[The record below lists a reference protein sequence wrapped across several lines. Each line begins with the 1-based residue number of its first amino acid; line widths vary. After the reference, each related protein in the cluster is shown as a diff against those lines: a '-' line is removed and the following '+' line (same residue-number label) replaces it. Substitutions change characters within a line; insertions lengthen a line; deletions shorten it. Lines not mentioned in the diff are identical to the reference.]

1 MKSFVQGNSSFLYLA
16 LILCFYAIMGVFSV
30 LFLEPFGLHF
40 VRQTDSLSF
49 ASHYYHF
56 GMDFF
61 SPGLFNLQSDD
72 AKAACE
78 FPMLYYL
85 TALIY
90 KITGEHPGVLR
101 SISLLLMT
109 FGFVAFFKTIYLIF
123 KDQVYTLILGF
134 WLISSTVLLYYSANF
149 LPDSSAFSLAL
160 LGWHSFVKYWI
171 NQTKM
176 NLYWSFSFFGF
187 ASLLKVTFFIHP
199 LAIGAFLLFSHRN
212 DLKLF
217 FNHYKGV
224 IGLFF
229 FCLMAVVLWNS
240 FVIYY
245 NSIHNDEYFLTSAL
259 PIWSLNSAGI
269 AEVWGYISGFWRAEY
284 YYMSTWHVFIAIF
297 LMALIFIKKLP
308 RKIVQLLILMIF
320 GSLSYFALFYVQFKD
335 HDYYILNL
343 FPTFFVLVLGSVFLL
358 REALASKKWKMVL
371 PIALATICVLSIN
384 YAHTKLAQRFS
395 HEDEYYAISSKQAK
409 HLLPYLDDLGIQK
422 DARLLIIGDRSP
434 NGALLTLKRKGWTS
448 MNFDLGAGDLNAY
461 KAKKLDFVV
470 TLGKELLNSP
480 SNLELVHANAKLA
493 VYKVKR

>member
-30 LFLEPFGLHF
+30 LLLEPFGLHF

-90 KITGEHPGVLR
+90 QSTGEHPAVLR
-101 SISLLLMT
+101 TISLLLMT
-109 FGFVAFFKTIYLIF
+109 SGFVAFFKTIYLIF

-149 LPDSSAFSLAL
+149 LPDSSAFALTL

-171 NQTKM
+171 SHTKKS
-176 NLYWSFSFFGF
+176 LYWSMSFFGL
-187 ASLLKVTFFIHP
+187 AALLKVTFFIHP
-199 LAIGAFLLFSHRN
+199 LAIAAFLLITHRS

-217 FNHYKGV
+217 LSKYKGV

-229 FCLMAVVLWNS
+229 FCLMGLVLWNS
-240 FVIYY
+240 FMIHY
-245 NSIHNDEYFLTSAL
+245 NSVHHDEYFLSSAL
-259 PIWSLNSAGI
+259 PIWSLSSTGI

-284 YYMSTWHVFIAIF
+284 YYMSTWHVFLVLL
-297 LMALIFIKKLP
+297 LMALALIKKIP
-308 RKIVQLLILMIF
+308 GKIAPLLILMLL

-343 FPTFFVLVLGSVFLL
+343 FPTLFFLVLGSVFLL
-358 REALASKKWKMVL
+358 REALSSKKWKMVL
-371 PIALATICVLSIN
+371 PIALAVISVLSIN

-422 DARLLIIGDRSP
+422 DDRLLIIGDRSP

-448 MNFDLGAGDLNAY
+448 MNFDLDAKELNEYKSKDLG
-461 KAKKLDFVV
+461 FVV
-470 TLGKELLNSP
+470 TLGKDLVNWHQELELL
-480 SNLELVHANAKLA
+480 HANTELA
-493 VYKVKR
+493 VYKVK

>member
-1 MKSFVQGNSSFLYLA
+1 MKSFVQGNSSFFYLA

-30 LFLEPFGLHF
+30 VLLEPFGLHF

-90 KITGEHPGVLR
+90 QITGEHPGVLR

-109 FGFVAFFKTIYLIF
+109 SGFVAFFKTIYLIF

-149 LPDSSAFSLAL
+149 LPDSSAFALTL
-160 LGWHSFVKYWI
+160 LGWHSYVKYYI
-171 NQTKM
+171 NQTKN
-176 NLYWSFSFFGF
+176 NLYWSFCFFGF

-199 LAIGAFLLFSHRN
+199 LAIAAFLLFTHRSE
-212 DLKLF
+212 LKLF
-217 FNHYKGV
+217 FSNYKGV
-224 IGLFF
+224 IGMFF
-229 FCLMAVVLWNS
+229 FCLMSVVLWNI
-240 FVIYY
+240 FMIQY
-245 NSIHNDEYFLTSAL
+245 NSVNHDEYFLTSAL
-259 PIWSLNSAGI
+259 PIWSLDSIGI
-269 AEVWGYISGFWRAEY
+269 TEVWGYISGFWRAEY
-284 YYMSTWHVFIAIF
+284 YYMSTWHVFIA
-297 LMALIFIKKLP
+297 LLLISLVFIKKIP
-308 RKIVQLLILMIF
+308 RKIVPLLILLVL

-335 HDYYILNL
+335 HDYYILNM
-343 FPTFFVLVLGSVFLL
+343 FPTLFFLVLGSVFLL
-358 REALASKKWKMVL
+358 REALSSKKWKFAL
-371 PIALATICVLSIN
+371 PFALGVICVLSIN
-384 YAHTKLAQRFS
+384 YAHTKLTQRFT

-409 HLLPYLDDLGIQK
+409 HLLPYLDGLGIQK
-422 DARLLIIGDRSP
+422 DDRLLIIGDRSP

-448 MNFDLGAGDLNAY
+448 MNFDLSSRDLSAY
-461 KAKKLDFVV
+461 KANKLDFVV
-470 TLGKELLNSP
+470 TLGKDLVSSP
-480 SNLELVHANAKLA
+480 SNLELVHANTKLA
-493 VYKVKR
+493 VYKVK

>member
-1 MKSFVQGNSSFLYLA
+1 MKSFVQGSSSLLYLT

-30 LFLEPFGLHF
+30 LLLEPFGLHF

-78 FPMLYYL
+78 FPLLYYL

-90 KITGEHPGVLR
+90 QTTGEHPAVLR
-101 SISLLLMT
+101 TISLLLMT
-109 FGFVAFFKTIYLIF
+109 SGFVAFFKTIYLIF
-123 KDQVYTLILGF
+123 KNQVYTLILGF

-149 LPDSSAFSLAL
+149 LPDSSAFALTL
-160 LGWHSFVKYWI
+160 LGWHSFAKYWV
-171 NQTKM
+171 NQTKKS
-176 NLYWSFSFFGF
+176 LYCSMSFFGL
-187 ASLLKVTFFIHP
+187 AALLKVTFFIHP
-199 LAIGAFLLFSHRN
+199 LAIAGFLLFTHRS

-217 FNHYKGV
+217 FRNYAG
-224 IGLFF
+224 ILGLFF
-229 FCLMAVVLWNS
+229 FCLMAILMWNS
-240 FVIYY
+240 FMLDY
-245 NSIHNDEYFLTSAL
+245 NTVHHDEYFLTSAL

-269 AEVWGYISGFWRAEY
+269 GEVWGYITGFWRAEY
-284 YYMSTWHVFIAIF
+284 YYMSTWHVF
-297 LMALIFIKKLP
+297 MALLLIALALIKKIP
-308 RKIVQLLILMIF
+308 GKIAPLLILMVL

-343 FPTFFVLVLGSVFLL
+343 LPALFFFVLGSVFLL
-358 REALASKKWKMVL
+358 REALSSKKWKMVL
-371 PIALATICVLSIN
+371 PIALAAISVLSIN

-409 HLLPYLDDLGIQK
+409 HLLPYLDDLGIHK

-448 MNFDLGAGDLNAY
+448 MNFDLDAKELNEYKSKDLG
-461 KAKKLDFVV
+461 FVV
-470 TLGKELLNSP
+470 TLGKDLANWHQELELL
-480 SNLELVHANAKLA
+480 HANTELA
-493 VYKVKR
+493 VYKVK